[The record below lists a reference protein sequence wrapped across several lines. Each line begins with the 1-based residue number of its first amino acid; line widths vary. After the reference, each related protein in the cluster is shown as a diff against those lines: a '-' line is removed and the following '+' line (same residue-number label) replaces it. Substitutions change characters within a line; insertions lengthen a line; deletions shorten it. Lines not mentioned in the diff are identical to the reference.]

1 MHSDLG
7 RLDWCCQCSDVAW
20 RGRPGT
26 QMPSTGHTIDLADSG
41 RFLGQH
47 GHAESV
53 QAEGH
58 STANGLDQRLFSGP
72 AIKEGLIAFVTR
84 QRSQLGRFVMGK
96 KILRNK
102 QCIRHGTHGFQVD
115 TDFTDLRA
123 PTDGEQ
129 QAVTARRGVED
140 IRSGFETWFA
150 IGIEAEHNF
159 RWLTPLQGC
168 KQTLDQPRRA
178 TNRLRSCSKAKE
190 AAREDS
196 SGVRRSSVPTNAVT
210 SSNHQTSTP
219 PGAWPKPSTLCP
231 SRRLLRAEGSRSEK
245 MYVPDSEMTRTP
257 HFRRPGLTS

>member
-1 MHSDLG
+1 
-7 RLDWCCQCSDVAW
+7 
-20 RGRPGT
+20 
-26 QMPSTGHTIDLADSG
+26 MPSRGPAIDLADSG

-84 QRSQLGRFVMGK
+84 QRSQLCRFFLGK

-115 TDFTDLRA
+115 TDIADLRA

-159 RWLTPLQGC
+159 RWFAPQLGR
-168 KQTLDQPRRA
+168 KQTLDQA
-178 TNRLRSCSKAKE
+178 S
-190 AAREDS
+190 
-196 SGVRRSSVPTNAVT
+196 
-210 SSNHQTSTP
+210 
-219 PGAWPKPSTLCP
+219 PGDKPSSILLKGKR
-231 SRRLLRAEGSRSEK
+231 SGARRLLGCQEIVCADERGDILEPPDINPTGRVAQTINTVPQQAPTQSGRVKVRENVRSR
-245 MYVPDSEMTRTP
+245 
-257 HFRRPGLTS
+257 